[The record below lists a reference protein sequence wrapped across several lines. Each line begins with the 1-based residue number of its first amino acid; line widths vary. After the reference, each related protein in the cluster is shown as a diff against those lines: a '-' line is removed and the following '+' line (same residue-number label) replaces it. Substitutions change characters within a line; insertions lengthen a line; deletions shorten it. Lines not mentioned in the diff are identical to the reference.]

1 MITDKIQREIIENFD
16 ILDDDIEMTLN
27 YLMELGEGLKPLDDK
42 YRVEENIIKGCQSKV
57 WLKHF
62 MITKN

>member
-42 YRVEENIIKGCQSKV
+42 YRVEENIIKG
-57 WLKHF
+57 
-62 MITKN
+62 

>member
-42 YRVEENIIKGCQSKV
+42 YSCLLYTSDAADE
-57 WLKHF
+57 L
-62 MITKN
+62 